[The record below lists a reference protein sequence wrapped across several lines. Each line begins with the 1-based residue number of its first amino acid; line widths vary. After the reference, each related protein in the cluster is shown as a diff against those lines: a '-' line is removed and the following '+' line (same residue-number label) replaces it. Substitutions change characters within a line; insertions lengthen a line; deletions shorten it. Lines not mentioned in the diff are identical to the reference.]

1 MDTNGR
7 AYVWYRKDSSEPW
20 TLSVSGWDGRL
31 IGTVY
36 EQPGPLSMCKRF
48 VTRCDN
54 NGQAPGIIQWFDTLE
69 EGRAWLEE
77 QDALVRVV

>member
-20 TLSVSGWDGRL
+20 TLSVSGWNGRL
-31 IGTVY
+31 IGTVC
-36 EQPGPLSMCKRF
+36 EQQLPPSECKRF
-48 VTRCDN
+48 VARFDN
-54 NGQAPGIIQWFDTLE
+54 NGQAPGVIMFFDTLE